1 MIFVLFSALI
11 SEEEVRPFL
20 NAHFLACRVL
30 TKTIPSSEFLPP
42 AAPGATVSNRAH
54 FLVAALRR
62 YEWLSRF
69 VPKICERRG
78 VDVSTV
84 FGEEWTICQDMVKL
98 LPSKIDRMMYL
109 GESGLSL

>member
-1 MIFVLFSALI
+1 M
-11 SEEEVRPFL
+11 RPFL
-20 NAHFLACRVL
+20 NSHFLACRVL
-30 TKTIPSSEFLPP
+30 TKIVPAEQYCPP
-42 AAPGATVSNRAH
+42 QGNKSH

-69 VPKICERRG
+69 IPKICEARG
-78 VDVSTV
+78 LEVKSV
-84 FGEEWTICQDMVKL
+84 FGEELVICRDMVKL